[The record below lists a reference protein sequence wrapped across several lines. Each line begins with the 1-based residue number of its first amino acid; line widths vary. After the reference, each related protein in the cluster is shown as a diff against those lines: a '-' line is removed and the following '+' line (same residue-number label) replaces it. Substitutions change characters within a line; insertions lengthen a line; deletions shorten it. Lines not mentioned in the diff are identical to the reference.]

1 MDIRQTVKE
10 LFEPTFEA
18 IGDSELSYDRKRAL
32 LYNMYCFACAIYP
45 DYVAAPHSSLFE
57 YGCCFLIEPERHPD
71 YKSDPSKFDFS
82 VGSSDAIEGGGRKY
96 SRRGKD
102 FIKYDYGS
110 KLYGRLLEK
119 GIIPPDDREPIPS
132 VSLYAAAYL
141 CCNMF
146 KQLRPLWYTYYFYLD
161 ATNEPVDEEF
171 DDKLFELLHTDK
183 VYDGAMGV
191 RGSMLIADE
200 AELGEGKLL
209 NWYAP
214 FIAYRREHIFDVFEQ
229 KMNSGNAEFVAEYS
243 SELIK
248 CYPDSVA
255 LMNWNA
261 ASRTELVIKTKDET
275 ALGALVA
282 DLNEYAKATD
292 SQVVKKYLKLATLMK
307 KNLDNR

>member
-18 IGDSELSYDRKRAL
+18 IGDSELAYAEKRAL
-32 LYNMYCFACAIYP
+32 LYNMYCFACAVYP
-45 DYVAAPHSSLFE
+45 DYVAAPHNVLFE

-71 YKSDPSKFDFS
+71 YKKNPEKFDFS
-82 VGSSDAIEGGGRKY
+82 SGSSDTIEGGGRKY

-110 KLYGRLLEK
+110 TLFGRLLET
-119 GIIPPDDREPIPS
+119 GIIPPDDREPVPS

-141 CCNMF
+141 CCSMF
-146 KQLRPLWYTYYFYLD
+146 ESLRPLWYTYYFYLD
-161 ATNEPVDEEF
+161 ASNEPVDEEF

-183 VYDGAMGV
+183 VYDGAMNV
-191 RGSMLIADE
+191 LGSMLISDE

-214 FIAYRREHIFDVFEQ
+214 FIAYRREHIFDAFE
-229 KMNSGNAEFVAEYS
+229 KHMNSGDAKFVADYS

-248 CYPDSVA
+248 YYPDSVE

-261 ASRTELVIKTKDET
+261 ASRTECVVKSRDGA
-275 ALGALVA
+275 ALGELVN
-282 DLNEYAKATD
+282 DLRDYAKLAD
-292 SQVVKKYLKLATLMK
+292 SQVIKKYLKLAVLMK
-307 KNLDNR
+307 KNLDSK